1 MAKIMITGATGLLGR
16 AVKARIEASQ
26 VHQADIIVHCAP
38 ALSAIGYWFESRL
51 TIFYDIFNF

>member
-38 ALSAIGYWFESRL
+38 ALSAIGL
-51 TIFYDIFNF
+51 NLG

>member
-26 VHQADIIVHCAP
+26 VHQVIATS
-38 ALSAIGYWFESRL
+38 LNLG
-51 TIFYDIFNF
+51 